1 MPLNFLTNRLSQF
14 SLQVPLRLVLIVP
27 FVLQIFAAVGLTGWL
42 SLRNGQEAVKDLA
55 SQLRQEVVAQIQQKL
70 NSDLESPYIVNK
82 INTNVMISA
91 NLYLSKLPNLDRHLW
106 QQLQVFPVMATSI
119 ATEDGKYIEV
129 VRLENGKIHIRESVN
144 YKINVYDTDNRGNPT
159 WLLQSIPY
167 YDYQSQPWYQEAA
180 AAKKP
185 TWSKIYRYS
194 PDGDTL
200 AIAAITPL
208 YKEDGTFVGVT
219 RTVLSLSQIGDFLKK
234 LPINH
239 AKNQSGQAQT
249 FIVERNGLM
258 VATSTENNPFGSGK
272 SEKSERFKAMES
284 TNLITRNTAEFLFKE
299 FGSFDSIKDQKQLD
313 FGSNGKRQFV
323 QIMPFQNDK
332 GLDWLIVVV
341 VPEAQFMEQIN
352 ENTHTTIILCILAL
366 IIATGLGLFTAR
378 WISKPILRLS
388 VASEAIA
395 KGELDYMVKIYHG
408 KSLLGIDELGVLA
421 DSFNEMAE
429 QLRESFTAL
438 EQTNAELEERVE
450 QRTAELK
457 VAKEIADTANKAKS
471 EFLANMS
478 HELRTPLNG
487 ILGYAQILQNST
499 RMTEKELDGVRI
511 IYKCGSHLLT
521 LINDILDLSKIEA
534 CKMELF
540 PIDFHFHS
548 FLQGVV
554 EMCQIRAEDKGISFI
569 YQPTSDLPVGIH
581 ADEKRLRQVLLNLLG
596 NAIKFTE
603 NGSVTFKV
611 GYLSLAENHRPITNK
626 IHFQIEDTGLGMTP
640 EQLEKIFLPFEQVGS
655 SRHQGEGT
663 GLGLAISA
671 KIVQMMGSTIQ
682 VKSQLNQ
689 GSIFCLDLDL
699 PGAAEWMLKDRV
711 PGGGKIVG
719 YQGKR
724 RKILTVDDSHE
735 NRSVIANL
743 LEPIGFEIIEAS
755 NGKEGLESAIAI
767 KPDLIITDL
776 IMPVMDGFEMM
787 GQIRRSS
794 QLANMLIIV
803 SSASVYDID
812 KKNSLAAGGN
822 DFLPKPIQAEELF
835 EKLQY
840 HLELEWI
847 YEDSQRVN
855 SQSSPVNSRNNGHSK
870 IEYNEWVVPDKEE
883 LDILWDLAMKGR
895 IKHIIERIDSLE
907 EMDKKLV
914 PFAQHIR
921 QLAKN
926 YEIKKIRDIISQYR
940 EMNNG

>member
-1 MPLNFLTNRLSQF
+1 MPLNFVTNRL

-27 FVLQIFAAVGLTGWL
+27 FFLQIFAAVGLTGWL
-42 SLRNGQEAVKDLA
+42 SLRNGKEAVKDLA

-70 NSDLESPYIVNK
+70 NSDLESPYLANK
-82 INTNVMISA
+82 INA
-91 NLYLSKLPNLDRHLW
+91 NDIITGDIDLNKLLKLERHLW

-129 VRLENGKIHIRESVN
+129 VRLENGQIHIRESVN
-144 YKINVYDTDNRGNPT
+144 YKMNVYDTNNRGDPT

-167 YDYQSQPWYQEAA
+167 YDYRSQPWYQEAV

-194 PDGDTL
+194 PDRDTL

-208 YKEDGTFVGVT
+208 YQENGTFIGVT
-219 RTVLSLSQIGDFLKK
+219 RTVLSLSQIAEFLKK
-234 LPINH
+234 LPINNV
-239 AKNQSGQAQT
+239 KSQFGQAQT
-249 FIVERNGLM
+249 FIVERNGNGLM
-258 VATSTENNPFGSGK
+258 VATSTETQPFGSGY
-272 SEKSERFKAMES
+272 SDKSERFKAMES
-284 TNLITRNTAEFLFKE
+284 PNIITRGTAEFLFKE
-299 FGSFDSIKDQKQLD
+299 FGSFEPIKNKKQLD
-313 FGSNGKRQFV
+313 FLLNGKRQFV
-323 QIMPFQNDK
+323 QAMPFQNDN

-352 ENTHTTIILCILAL
+352 ENTKTTIILCILAL

-534 CKMELF
+534 RKMELF
-540 PIDFHFHS
+540 PVDFHFHS

-554 EMCQIRAEDKGISFI
+554 EICQIRAEAKGISFI

-596 NAIKFTE
+596 NAIKFT
-603 NGSVTFKV
+603 NTGTVTFKV
-611 GYLSLAENHRPITNK
+611 GYLSMAEKPQSITNK
-626 IHFQIEDTGLGMTP
+626 IRFQIEDTGLGMTP

-689 GSIFCLDLDL
+689 GSIFYLDLDL

-711 PGGGKIVG
+711 PGGGKILR

-724 RKILTVDDSHE
+724 RKILIVDDSHE

-743 LEPIGFEIIEAS
+743 LEPIGFEITEAS

-840 HLELEWI
+840 HLELSWI

-855 SQSSPVNSRNNGHSK
+855 SQSAPVNSTNNGHSK
-870 IEYNEWVVPDKEE
+870 REYNEWVVPEKEE

-895 IKHIIERIDSLE
+895 VKHIIDRIDNLE
-907 EMDKKLV
+907 KMDKKLI

-926 YEIKKIRDIISQYR
+926 YEVKKIRDIISQYR
-940 EMNNG
+940 EMNDG